1 MFVETLNYN
10 AMFDLLNE
18 YPNNGSF
25 KFKSTDSLND
35 VCNAPTNK
43 SGVYIVIAFIVGEQ
57 ELIYIGRSG
66 KKDKKK
72 GVIVH
77 RKAGLGGIKDR
88 IVNGHQFGK
97 IARKRSWPL
106 EMKKNAIDHLLVLW
120 YDTENDDPVVVE
132 HQLLIEYEIEFGSLP
147 VWNKVK

>member
-1 MFVETLNYN
+1 MNHW
-10 AMFDLLNE
+10 
-18 YPNNGSF
+18 
-25 KFKSTDSLND
+25 K
-35 VCNAPTNK
+35 
-43 SGVYIVIAFIVGEQ
+43 Q
-57 ELIYIGRSG
+57 Q
-66 KKDKKK
+66 DKKK

>member
-43 SGVYIVIAFIVGEQ
+43 SGVYIVIAFIGGEQ

-97 IARKRSWPL
+97 IQER
-106 EMKKNAIDHLLVLW
+106 DHG
-120 YDTENDDPVVVE
+120 
-132 HQLLIEYEIEFGSLP
+132 H
-147 VWNKVK
+147 

>member
-1 MFVETLNYN
+1 
-10 AMFDLLNE
+10 MFDLLNE

-43 SGVYIVIAFIVGEQ
+43 SGVYIVIAFIGGEQ

-72 GVIVH
+72 G
-77 RKAGLGGIKDR
+77 
-88 IVNGHQFGK
+88 
-97 IARKRSWPL
+97 
-106 EMKKNAIDHLLVLW
+106 
-120 YDTENDDPVVVE
+120 
-132 HQLLIEYEIEFGSLP
+132 EIGRAH
-147 VWNKVK
+147 V